1 MLRILWG
8 WTLKARNIYFPD
20 FSKGPTIMMW
30 QQLTEQAATSL
41 TIKMQ
46 MTNIAGAS
54 VVHGQIAKVG
64 VDA

>member
-1 MLRILWG
+1 
-8 WTLKARNIYFPD
+8 
-20 FSKGPTIMMW
+20 MMW

-41 TIKMQ
+41 TIKMEI
-46 MTNIAGAS
+46 TNIAGTS